1 MPQIFLIEFIEY
13 HLIRG
18 QGPGLVTSLVF
29 FPCFVM
35 QKIRFFSKIHSFSKP
50 VPLPP
55 VRKWQTDLPET
66 RKCAVS
72 PTKTYLATYR
82 SAGVKAPRGLLN
94 LWRMRSL
101 ALLSSSPLRPDGP
114 TRTQFPVQSLF
125 EVELSTKGLRTLFSS
140 VSIYCAFPPCSPA
153 PRAPELSSSVSIFC
167 AITVCS
173 ESQPS
178 PLSAPSPFSDYK

>member
-1 MPQIFLIEFIEY
+1 MAASRRAVCPPRAPRRARFPRPPLEKRDGQFNISLPDRDRFIFVSSFAAYLATYPSAADRDRF
-13 HLIRG
+13 
-18 QGPGLVTSLVF
+18 T
-29 FPCFVM
+29 FV
-35 QKIRFFSKIHSFSKP
+35 SSF
-50 VPLPP
+50 
-55 VRKWQTDLPET
+55 
-66 RKCAVS
+66 AA
-72 PTKTYLATYR
+72 YLATYR